1 MPNYYCECC
10 QYNTNKHSNYLKHT
24 KTKRHLGRV
33 QLYENDTNNYH
44 TESNKIKCK
53 YCDKEF
59 AFKSGL
65 SRHMKKNIVN
75 KINKKSSMN

>member
-24 KTKRHLGRV
+24 NEKTFRRE

-65 SRHMKKNIVN
+65 SRHMKKYCQN
-75 KINKKSSMN
+75 KQKSSMN